1 MYKIELRRLAQRAL
15 DKLPPREFSAVLET
29 VKDLADTPRPRGVEK
44 IKSAGLWVIRNAV
57 EHFVVELF
65 TASMTT
71 KNSLLLSAS
80 ATEKKY
86 TGRYKPKIII

>member
-44 IKSAGLWVIRNAV
+44 IKSAGLWRARDAAFQAPGQHPAPESGAAPRRHVD
-57 EHFVVELF
+57 
-65 TASMTT
+65 
-71 KNSLLLSAS
+71 
-80 ATEKKY
+80 
-86 TGRYKPKIII
+86 